1 MQRYVR
7 PCLHNR
13 YFLFHNEDNTHIA
26 NTPIP
31 IFAGVITMSKTA
43 DTPLMQQHRAIKQR
57 YPDAILLFRVGDF
70 YETFGEDAVIASG
83 VLGITLTKRNNGS
96 ASSLELAGFPHH
108 SLDTYLHKLVKA
120 GYRVAICDQL
130 EDPKLTKGIVKRGV
144 TEMVTPGVA
153 TNDKLLEHN
162 SNNFL
167 CGIHFSDER
176 HGIAFLDIS
185 TGEFFAAEGNTE
197 YIDKLLQTLKPAEV
211 IYQKNQQKFFKETF
225 GARFYTYP
233 LESWIFDE
241 SYGEEQLLKQFN
253 THSLKG
259 FGVEDLHAA
268 IIAAGA
274 VLHYL
279 KDTEHP
285 NLRHIT
291 SLQRLSREDYL
302 WMDQFTIRNLELLG
316 SGQRESTSLLKTL
329 DNTVSPM
336 GGRLLKRWI
345 LLPIIDIARINERL
359 DVVEYLIKN
368 PEEKETVWQ
377 HIKHCGDIERLVSKI
392 PAGKINPRE
401 MKQLARGLHHIEEIK
416 KICAASTVPYL
427 SKMTSN
433 LDHCPLI
440 REKIQQYIVE
450 NPPVLANKGGLISKG
465 LHAELDDLRNI
476 SSTGKEYLLLLQ
488 QKEIERTGISSLKI
502 GYNNVFGYFLEVT
515 HSHKHK
521 VPADWIRKQTLTN
534 AERYITPELKE
545 YEEKITG
552 AEEKIIRIEAEI
564 FEGLIRDLHEY
575 IQPMQT
581 NGHIVAII
589 DCLSCFAYD
598 AVQYNYRRPFLHEGD
613 TLELTESRHPVIE
626 RNLASDQAYIAN
638 DILMDKH
645 AQQIIILTGPNM
657 SGKSAVLRQT
667 ALITLMAHMGC
678 FVPAQQAKIPLTDKI
693 FTRVGAS
700 DNLSGGESTFMVEM
714 NETASIINNISPRSL
729 ILLDEIGRG
738 TSTYDGISIA
748 WSIVEFLHSSPS
760 KPRTLF
766 ATHYHELN
774 ELENILPGVKNF
786 HITNKESGN
795 KIIFLRKL
803 AAGGSTHSFGIHV
816 ARMAGMPPSL
826 INRANE
832 VLKKLEENRGSDDI
846 SKTAEQLA
854 APKLQLS
861 IFDAHSH
868 TFSEIR
874 KLLEDLDINRL
885 TPIEAMMKLN
895 EIKGKL
901 N

>member
-1 MQRYVR
+1 
-7 PCLHNR
+7 
-13 YFLFHNEDNTHIA
+13 
-26 NTPIP
+26 
-31 IFAGVITMSKTA
+31 MSKTA

-70 YETFGEDAVIASG
+70 YETFGEDAVIAAG

-96 ASSLELAGFPHH
+96 ASSSELAGFPHH

-130 EDPKLTKGIVKRGV
+130 EDPKLAKGIVKRGV
-144 TEMVTPGVA
+144 TELVTPGVA

-167 CGIHFSDER
+167 CGIHFSGEI
-176 HGIAFLDIS
+176 HGIAFLDMS
-185 TGEFFAAEGNTE
+185 TGEFFVAEGNTE
-197 YIDKLLQTLKPAEV
+197 FIDKLLQTLKPAEV

-233 LESWIFDE
+233 LETWIFDE
-241 SYGEEQLLKQFN
+241 VYGEEQLLKQFN

-268 IIAAGA
+268 ITAAGA

-291 SLQRLSREDYL
+291 AVQRLSREDYL

-316 SGQRESTSLLKTL
+316 NGNREATSLLKTL

-345 LLPIIDIARINERL
+345 LLPIIDMVKINERL
-359 DVVEYLIKN
+359 DAVEELIRN

-377 HIKHCGDIERLVSKI
+377 NIKHCGDIERLVSKV
-392 PAGKINPRE
+392 PSGKINPRE
-401 MKQLARGLHHIEEIK
+401 MKQLARGLHHVEEIK
-416 KICAASTVPYL
+416 KVLSSSTDPYL
-427 SKMTSN
+427 AKMASN
-433 LDHCPLI
+433 LDFCPVI
-440 REKIQQYIVE
+440 REKIQQNIVE
-450 NPPVLANKGGLISKG
+450 NPPVLSGKGGLIASG
-465 LHAELDDLRNI
+465 IHAELDDLRNI
-476 SSTGKEYLLLLQ
+476 STTGKEYLLLIQ

-502 GYNNVFGYFLEVT
+502 GYNNVFGYYLEVT
-515 HSHKHK
+515 HSHKQK
-521 VPADWIRKQTLTN
+521 VPAEWIRKQTLTN

-552 AEEKIIRIEAEI
+552 AEEKIISIEAEI
-564 FEGLIRDLHEY
+564 FNQLIRDLHEY
-575 IQPMQT
+575 ILPMQT
-581 NGHIVAII
+581 NGHILAVV
-589 DCLSCFAYD
+589 DCLSCFAHD
-598 AVQYNYRRPFLHEGD
+598 AVQYNYRRPILHEGD

-638 DILMDKH
+638 DILLDKNT
-645 AQQIIILTGPNM
+645 QQIIILTGPNM

-678 FVPAQQAKIPLTDKI
+678 FVPAQQAKIPLTDRI

-760 KPRTLF
+760 KPLTLF

-803 AAGGSTHSFGIHV
+803 ASGGSTHSFGIHV

-832 VLKKLEENRGSDDI
+832 VLTKLEENRGSDDI

-854 APKLQLS
+854 APKVQLS
-861 IFDAHSH
+861 IFDAHSD
-868 TFSEIR
+868 TFYEIR